1 MFGFLARLAL
11 PQGLGK
17 LLAYIGGAA
26 LVCALLWA
34 LWARGDHYKG
44 QRDQARH
51 QVTLEIASHRATKAA
66 YRAAQAQ
73 AQEMET
79 ARLVR
84 AKTVYE
90 RNNADAKQGYAH
102 DIADLNSRYQRLREQ
117 ERTRAIAFGQGSG
130 VTVSEA
136 TPGSCRAFGATC
148 TDELLAA
155 LRDAEETA
163 IRLVALQGLVKRQ
176 AEVPVN

>member
-1 MFGFLARLAL
+1 MMGLIARLTL
-11 PQGLGK
+11 PQWLRGALG
-17 LLAYIGGAA
+17 YIGAAA
-26 LVCALLWA
+26 LVAALLWA

-44 QRDQARH
+44 QRDRARH
-51 QVTLEIASHRATKAA
+51 QITLEITAHRLTKAA
-66 YRAAQAQ
+66 YRAAQQQ

-84 AKTVYE
+84 VTTIYE

-102 DIADLNSRYQRLREQ
+102 DIADLNVRYRRLREQ
-117 ERTRAIAFGQGSG
+117 EHARTIAFGAPDHQP
-130 VTVSEA
+130 VSEA